1 VEEKNYKKAKITDML
16 ISIGKQSDGKDLQ
29 KKDVSLE
36 RKSAEVMND
45 DSAWRVN
52 GTDGRSA
59 TYKTR

>member
-1 VEEKNYKKAKITDML
+1 ML

-36 RKSAEVMND
+36 RKSEEVMND